1 MIPRPL
7 MAALTCLALQAC
19 ASGPGLT
26 PAEEIRLRMDERFGA
41 VGPALY
47 PGVFGG
53 DGQGLAMVRL
63 YGDAEVPM
71 SFSAQPA
78 AEPAQTRVLDM
89 AVDLRLVEEFPLYRI
104 GIAPVSLSPGQAEM
118 WSAHMIAEGVGGLRL
133 ETRLPQIRVPGP
145 DGLIWSDWTY
155 CAACFG
161 LEEIDTAS
169 AAGLAPA
176 MMHLSTAQTAARQ
189 PDGVQSP
196 YHGEL
201 RFQDR
206 PVAGLLFD
214 TAAFHMASRAAQVVA
229 AAQARAGSGWASEV
243 TPQTFPQTVPQVFE
257 SQTPREIS
265 GTVPVPQDLI
275 EAQRRMDED
284 HGSAIPM
291 TTQPPVT
298 DKSEIAAAP
307 SPQAASDPAT
317 QEPPQKPVHFLARLL
332 LDGANQELG
341 DQGRGCVADLPCET
355 GSIIA
360 LIAVE
365 TWCTDPQGLSET
377 KAGSGIVVQRYFPKS
392 RAEELQLIAGD
403 GQSAVHVLE
412 DEDKAAAIEGIAAA
426 RAIRVKDQPV
436 FFTSYMDFYEH
447 NSGVL
452 GCTDAWRD
460 AARVRVLQNPAALIN
475 P

>member
-1 MIPRPL
+1 MTPRPL

-26 PAEEIRLRMDERFGA
+26 PADEIRSRIDARFGA

-47 PGVFGG
+47 PEVFEG
-53 DGQGLAMVRL
+53 DGRGLAMVRL
-63 YGDAEVPM
+63 YGDAGVPM

-104 GIAPVSLSPGQAEM
+104 GIAPVSLSPGQADR
-118 WSAHMIAEGVGGLRL
+118 WPAHVIAEGLGGLRL
-133 ETRLPQIRVPGP
+133 ETRLPQDRVPGP

-155 CAACFG
+155 CAECFD
-161 LEEIDTAS
+161 LEAIDRAS

-176 MMHLSTAQTAARQ
+176 MMRLATAQTAARQ

-206 PVAGLLFD
+206 PQAGLLFD

-229 AAQARAGSGWASEV
+229 AAQAHAGSGWASEV
-243 TPQTFPQTVPQVFE
+243 TPLTVPQVFE
-257 SQTPREIS
+257 SRELREVS
-265 GTVPVPQDLI
+265 GTVSVSQDLI
-275 EAQRRMDED
+275 EAQRRMDAD
-284 HGSAIPM
+284 HSSAIPM
-291 TTQPPVT
+291 TTQPLVT
-298 DKSEIAAAP
+298 DQSESAVDP
-307 SPQAASDPAT
+307 SPQPATDPAT

-365 TWCTDPQGLSET
+365 TWCTAPQGLSET

-403 GQSAVHVLE
+403 GQSAVHVLA

-426 RAIRVKDQPV
+426 RAIRVNDQPV